1 MLQKLAQQGNVK
13 EAWVDSTESSET
25 ATSSEKDEIDQRP
38 LSVMKK
44 ISPSQPPLLSPVPE
58 GKSL

>member
-1 MLQKLAQQGNVK
+1 MQKLAQQGDVK
-13 EAWVDSTESSET
+13 EAWADSTESSET
-25 ATSSEKDEIDQRP
+25 ATSSEKDENDQRP

-44 ISPSQPPLLSPVPE
+44 ISSSQPPLLSPVPE